1 MRFVSIALRL
11 MYRAFGSQIRIRS
24 HDSFK
29 GFVAPDS
36 NSEARVSQYA
46 DDTTIMVMDVR
57 SIDVA
62 LELFELFGRAS
73 GAVVI
78 LDKCNI
84 LPVAGFDCDGVPA
97 DIKRVDVIKIN
108 GVFFEPSSEAANV
121 AALKAKVDGAIR
133 AQSGRSLTIFGKALI
148 VNMVILSKLCYVGA
162 VGITTLLSPTT
173 LPLLSQT
180 SRKFLLIYYTR
191 FRKKV
196 Y

>member
-1 MRFVSIALRL
+1 

-73 GAVVI
+73 GAVVN

-97 DIKRVDVIKIN
+97 DIKRVDVIKIY
-108 GVFFEPSSEAANV
+108 GVFFGPSSEAANV

-148 VNMVILSKLCYVGA
+148 VNMVILSK
-162 VGITTLLSPTT
+162 
-173 LPLLSQT
+173 
-180 SRKFLLIYYTR
+180 
-191 FRKKV
+191 
-196 Y
+196 

>member
-1 MRFVSIALRL
+1 

-29 GFVAPDS
+29 GFVALDS
-36 NSEARVSQYA
+36 NSEACVSQYA
-46 DDTTIMVMDVR
+46 DDTMIMVMDVR

-73 GAVVI
+73 GAVVN

-162 VGITTLLSPTT
+162 VGITTLLSPTPN
-173 LPLLSQT
+173 PLLLQI
-180 SRKFLLIYYTR
+180 SRKI
-191 FRKKV
+191 
-196 Y
+196 